1 MPVGR
6 TISKAEVDNAVGG
19 VAASLFATLDNIAK
33 IKAVLD
39 GYSSAQMVSLLGY
52 ASTGDADIV
61 KSALTDMDKL
71 RQLWQGTASQ
81 ASNTDMRAFAKQLLG
96 TGLY

>member
-1 MPVGR
+1 MAVGR

-19 VAASLFATLDNIAK
+19 IAASLFATLDNVAK

-39 GYSSAQMVSLLGY
+39 GYTAQNMVDNWGY
-52 ASTGDADIV
+52 VLGDANIV

-71 RQLWQGTASQ
+71 RQIWQGTASQ